1 VTPEEWLD
9 ANNRYLGAS
18 LQWVRLVL
26 KSAAGG
32 SAAAS
37 LAKDIQ
43 AAAAARDAAAKIT
56 PAPTLSLLGQTFGL
70 SDFEMDV
77 LLLCAAAEL
86 DPAVPGLCADVQGS
100 GRGYP
105 TFGLALNAFDEAGWE
120 SLSPQR
126 PLRQSR
132 LIEISQPGATP
143 LTGAALR
150 IDERILNFLKGLNA
164 LDERVALLVTAAPD
178 TVAEIAAS
186 QQATV
191 DSILARLGM
200 HDGQPEAQT
209 VNLIGADG
217 ASKLAVAQHVC
228 FNLNRLLY
236 RIGMDALPTHKS
248 ELETFVRLW
257 QRERLLLPVALF
269 VDADDIDGGAVEAA
283 SALSWLTTRDRG
295 LLFVALRDT
304 PARQNAAAVTMR
316 IGKPTPAE
324 QFTAWQ
330 GALPQLFAGA
340 DVTDAAR
347 RLAGQFDLNL
357 QDLSRAVAAAGL
369 AGATGAPAAAAGG
382 SSAPADTGARVWTE
396 CREMLRPRLDLLAQ
410 RLDAKATWPDLV
422 LPDESLGLL
431 RQIVSQAGKRYSVY
445 HDWGFAERMNRGLG
459 ISALFCGESGTG
471 KTMAAEVIANDLGLH
486 LYRIDLSAVVSK
498 YIGETDRNLRRLF
511 DAAEQ
516 GGAILF
522 FDECDALFGKRSEV
536 KDSHDRYA
544 NIEINYLLQRMES
557 FTGLAILATN
567 MKSALDQAFLRRL
580 RFIVNFQFPGA
591 AERARIWQRALPAQ
605 IPTEGLDF
613 ERLSRFNLSGGNIH
627 SIVLNAA
634 FNAAQRGSPVTMQL
648 MLSAVR
654 AELRKL
660 EKQINE
666 AEFRSVEPVR
676 AKS

>member
-1 VTPEEWLD
+1 VTPEEWLE
-9 ANNRYLGAS
+9 ANNRYLSAS
-18 LQWVRLVL
+18 LQWLRLVL
-26 KSAAGG
+26 KGVGGSTAATAVGSKQSAAVVPPPG
-32 SAAAS
+32 
-37 LAKDIQ
+37 KDIQ
-43 AAAAARDAAAKIT
+43 AAAAAREVAAKIT
-56 PAPTLSLLGQTFGL
+56 PAPTLMLLGQSFGL

-77 LLLCAAAEL
+77 LLLCGAAEL
-86 DPAVPGLCADVQGS
+86 DPALAGLCADAQGG

-105 TFGLALNAFDEAGWE
+105 TFGLALNAFDEASWE

-126 PLRQSR
+126 PLRHAR

-143 LTGAALR
+143 LTAAALR

-164 LDERVALLVTAAPD
+164 LDERVALLVSAAPD
-178 TVAEIAAS
+178 TVAEIAPS

-191 DSILARLGM
+191 ESILARLGT
-200 HDGQPEAQT
+200 HDAQPESQT
-209 VNLIGADG
+209 VNLIGADT
-217 ASKLAVAQHVC
+217 ASQLAVAQHVC
-228 FNLNRLLY
+228 LSLNRRLY
-236 RIGMDALPTHKS
+236 RIGLDSLPTHKTD
-248 ELETFVRLW
+248 LETFIRLW
-257 QRERLLLPVALF
+257 QRESVLLPVALY
-269 VDADDIDGGAVEAA
+269 VDAAEIDAA
-283 SALSWLTTRDRG
+283 SVETAGALSGLTTRDRG
-295 LLFVALRDT
+295 LLFLGLRDT
-304 PARQNAAAVTMR
+304 SARQASSAICVR
-316 IGKPTPAE
+316 IGKPSPAE
-324 QFTAWQ
+324 QFSAWQ
-330 GALPQLFAGA
+330 RALPSLLAAA
-340 DVTDAAR
+340 DTMDTAR

-357 QDLSRAVAAAGL
+357 QDLSRAVAAAGS
-369 AGATGAPAAAAGG
+369 AGG
-382 SSAPADTGARVWTE
+382 ADASARVWAE

-410 RLDAKATWPDLV
+410 RLDAKATWQDLV
-422 LPDESLGLL
+422 LPEESLGLL
-431 RQIVSQAGKRYSVY
+431 RQIVSQAVQRYSVY
-445 HDWGFAERMNRGLG
+445 YDWGFAQRMNRGLG

-591 AERARIWQRALPAQ
+591 AERTRIWQRALPAE
-605 IPTEGLDF
+605 IPTDALDF
-613 ERLSRFNLSGGNIH
+613 ERLARFNLSGGNIH
-627 SIVLNAA
+627 SIVLNTA
-634 FNAAQRGSPVTMQL
+634 FNAAQRGGPVTMPL

-676 AKS
+676 ARP